1 MACDDVFCVG
11 VLLRVKCGAF
21 VQQVRGASV
30 FGTWARIV
38 FGGED
43 GDREL
48 LAEWSKFA
56 GEFCEFLAD
65 LRIKFLCVKVE
76 ALAVGRV
83 QHDDGGGFSAEFGNF
98 FCSVAEKVVKLR
110 IDSRCSGAGS
120 GICERATFHIVLDYF
135 NCPFRNIGGDDF
147 VNRAGD
153 CRSHFVP
160 SQ

>member
-1 MACDDVFCVG
+1 MARDDVFCVG
-11 VLLRVKCGAF
+11 ILLRVKSGAF
-21 VQQVRGASV
+21 VLQVCSASV

-56 GEFCEFLAD
+56 GEFCKFFAD
-65 LRIKFLCVKVE
+65 LRIKFWCVKVE
-76 ALAVGRV
+76 TLAVGRV
-83 QHDDGGGFSAEFGNF
+83 QHDDGGGFSAEFGNL
-98 FCSVAEKVVKLR
+98 FCRVAEKVVKLR
-110 IDSRCSGAGS
+110 IDSRCCAG
-120 GICERATFHIVLDYF
+120 GDVCERATFHIVRDYADRF
-135 NCPFRNIGGDDF
+135 FRNIGGDNF
-147 VNRAGD
+147 LNRAGD

>member
-98 FCSVAEKVVKLR
+98 FCRVAEKVAKLR
-110 IDSRCSGAGS
+110 IDSRCCAG
-120 GICERATFHIVLDYF
+120 GDVCERATFHIV
-135 NCPFRNIGGDDF
+135 RDDADRF
-147 VNRAGD
+147 
-153 CRSHFVP
+153 F
-160 SQ
+160 

>member
-98 FCSVAEKVVKLR
+98 FCSVAEEIATLR
-110 IDSRCSGAGS
+110 DNRFWIDFG
-120 GICERATFHIVLDYF
+120 ERTTFYVMRNYADRL
-135 NCPFRNIGGDDF
+135 FRNIGGDDF